1 LTKNIL
7 SDIHIIYS
15 RCIGC
20 ILLKG
25 DNKLQTKK
33 DIAYKYIKKGIIEG
47 SVFENP
53 ILSISYFA
61 RKLKMSRSPIRDA
74 IQKLQAEGFLKIV
87 ANRGIF
93 IQELTASETIQIY
106 ELRMAIESYLL
117 KKVVNIITKNDI
129 KNLRKIL
136 EDQKT
141 SCRNKDIYSFMKFDN
156 ELHMYFHRIY
166 YNKMLCDIISRMRDR
181 IFYAGLQALKVSY
194 RMLESFKEH
203 TDIIDALE
211 KGDTEKA
218 CHALEY
224 HLQRGLSSATT
235 IFSSTNINLSKR
247 EDLIMCK

>member
-1 LTKNIL
+1 MTKIL
-7 SDIHIIYS
+7 FFDIYTIYS

-25 DNKLQTKK
+25 ANELQTKK
-33 DIAYKYIKKGIIEG
+33 DIAYKFIKKEIIEG

-61 RKLKMSRSPIRDA
+61 KKLEMSRSPIRDA

-106 ELRMAIESYLL
+106 ELRMAIEPYLL
-117 KKVVNIITKNDI
+117 KKVVNIITKDDI

-141 SCRNKDIYSFMKFDN
+141 SYENKDIYSFMKFDN
-156 ELHMYFHRIY
+156 DLHLYFHKIY
-166 YNKMLCDIISRMRDR
+166 YNKMLHDIISHIRDR
-181 IFYAGLQALKVSY
+181 IFYAGLQALKFPY

-211 KGDTEKA
+211 EGDIEKA

-235 IFSSTNINLSKR
+235 IFSSTNINSLKR
-247 EDLIMCK
+247 ED